1 MLFFA
6 SSCLINVNEIL
17 ENISFITYKGVLRRG
32 NKRKSSVRSILA
44 NPNFIELSDDMVVD
58 QRNGNVW
65 KLI

>member
-1 MLFFA
+1 M
-6 SSCLINVNEIL
+6 NL
-17 ENISFITYKGVLRRG
+17 ENSLTYKGVLRIG

-44 NPNFIELSDDMVVD
+44 NPNFIELSDDIVVD